1 MAGTYGHEQVNF
13 ENSKMLFEMSWQN
26 KLAALEAK
34 QVLVTGYSCRSQT
47 KRLGNM
53 HTRHPV
59 EALLSA
65 FD

>member
-1 MAGTYGHEQVNF
+1 
-13 ENSKMLFEMSWQN
+13 MLFEMSWQD
-26 KLAALEAK
+26 KLAKLEAK

-53 HTRHPV
+53 QTRHPV